1 MTDIVEFIQ
10 TGRLFINITIVLA
23 LLAIVAFSNPREV
36 YITSVI
42 TESIALALLAIVVIS
57 TETKSFTS
65 LLEIG
70 GLLIKIIL
78 ISSVVLYLHRFFL
91 LNIRRSINLSNT
103 YERANMAYPGDEI
116 DSFNSLLIFAILSF
130 FAVSLIEFP

>member
-10 TGRLFINITIVLA
+10 TGRLFINVIIVLT
-23 LLAIVAFSNPREV
+23 LLAIVTFSNPRDV
-36 YITSVI
+36 YITSTI
-42 TESIALALLAIVVIS
+42 TESIALALLAIVVIA
-57 TETKSFTS
+57 TETKSFSS
-65 LLEIG
+65 LMDIG
-70 GLLIKIIL
+70 GTLLKIIL
-78 ISSVVLYLHRFFL
+78 ISSVILYLHRFFL

-116 DSFNSLLIFAILSF
+116 DSFNSLLIFAIVSF